1 MRAPPCSS
9 DPKKLL
15 DASVLDDP
23 HPFLSVVRRE
33 HPLSRVGDTGVHLVA
48 TWDGILEVLGREE
61 DFSANLTGMLIR
73 GADGVPIPFDFP
85 SLDGTQV
92 IATADE
98 PHHTVHRRLVSPRFE
113 TDRVVDFEPMIRE
126 WTREA
131 LAPFLLDEGG
141 EFVPIA
147 ERIPAQ
153 VVGSLL
159 GLPDG
164 DAERHRAWA
173 MMGGDMLAGEVGP
186 TRMQALALEGQKMGH
201 YLKRH
206 LEAASKAAPD
216 PSRASLLELLAEGVR
231 AGEITLSQATGIG
244 MVMFGAGGE
253 STSAL
258 IGSAMRV
265 LAEEPELA
273 EQLRQDPLQIAR
285 FVEEVVR
292 LEPPFKFHYR
302 AVRRECELQ
311 GYTLGPGDRLMLLWA
326 AANRDPAVFEEP
338 DALRLDRKHPKHHM
352 SFGRGAHFCVGA
364 PLARLEARV
373 MVEEVLRETRQL
385 SLVPGHPPVYAQ
397 SIFTRR
403 LESLVVST
411 RKIA

>member
-1 MRAPPCSS
+1 MTSYQYIYVMQHLTKSYPGGRDVLS
-9 DPKKLL
+9 DITL
-15 DASVLDDP
+15 A
-23 HPFLSVVRRE
+23 FL
-33 HPLSRVGDTGVHLVA
+33 PGAKIG
-48 TWDGILEVLGREE
+48 VLGLNGAGKSTLLRIMAGLDNE
-61 DFSANLTGMLIR
+61 FR
-73 GADGVPIPFDFP
+73 G
-85 SLDGTQV
+85 
-92 IATADE
+92 
-98 PHHTVHRRLVSPRFE
+98 
-113 TDRVVDFEPMIRE
+113 
-126 WTREA
+126 EA
-131 LAPFLLDEGG
+131 
-141 EFVPIA
+141 
-147 ERIPAQ
+147 
-153 VVGSLL
+153 
-159 GLPDG
+159 
-164 DAERHRAWA
+164 RA
-173 MMGGDMLAGEVGP
+173 
-186 TRMQALALEGQKMGH
+186 
-201 YLKRH
+201 
-206 LEAASKAAPD
+206 
-216 PSRASLLELLAEGVR
+216 AEGVR

>member
-1 MRAPPCSS
+1 MRAPPFSS

-113 TDRVVDFEPMIRE
+113 TDRVVEFEPMIRE

-186 TRMQALALEGQKMGH
+186 TRMQALALEGQEMGH

-206 LEAASKAAPD
+206 LEAAAKAAPKPANLKVFSMASR
-216 PSRASLLELLAEGVR
+216 PSTLVQSSKPPTASFSSSDVSFVAMGV
-231 AGEITLSQATGIG
+231 T
-244 MVMFGAGGE
+244 
-253 STSAL
+253 
-258 IGSAMRV
+258 
-265 LAEEPELA
+265 
-273 EQLRQDPLQIAR
+273 
-285 FVEEVVR
+285 
-292 LEPPFKFHYR
+292 
-302 AVRRECELQ
+302 
-311 GYTLGPGDRLMLLWA
+311 
-326 AANRDPAVFEEP
+326 
-338 DALRLDRKHPKHHM
+338 
-352 SFGRGAHFCVGA
+352 
-364 PLARLEARV
+364 
-373 MVEEVLRETRQL
+373 
-385 SLVPGHPPVYAQ
+385 
-397 SIFTRR
+397 
-403 LESLVVST
+403 
-411 RKIA
+411 